1 MCHLGPIQPRHTLDR
16 LRGRPTRIRHGL
28 RSNVDCLSLF
38 LPIPSSGVLPVPPP
52 LLCSLPPP
60 PAGAEST
67 AWLSTS
73 CAGGP
78 SARRRRSASPPWPE
92 RVLPQLRELAAR
104 RPRLASP
111 RLHCERPARARAEG
125 AEGEE
130 WRRRWGRL
138 ASAVRRREQW
148 RANAGRHG
156 PAEDRLDGGARLRP
170 SASRRSSGGH
180 CEDGGGGR
188 GRRAVF

>member
-1 MCHLGPIQPRHTLDR
+1 MSHLRSKTPPTASDR
-16 LRGRPTRIRHGL
+16 LRERPTRIRHGL
-28 RSNVDCLSLF
+28 RSNVDCLSLSLF

-111 RLHCERPARARAEG
+111 RLHCERPARARELRGRRGRSG
-125 AEGEE
+125 A
-130 WRRRWGRL
+130 
-138 ASAVRRREQW
+138 S
-148 RANAGRHG
+148 
-156 PAEDRLDGGARLRP
+156 DGGASPRLRCATEGAGEGECRP
-170 SASRRSSGGH
+170 PWPRGGQ
-180 CEDGGGGR
+180 
-188 GRRAVF
+188 A

>member
-16 LRGRPTRIRHGL
+16 LRGRPTRIRNGL

-111 RLHCERPARARAEG
+111 RLHCERPARARELRGRRGRSG
-125 AEGEE
+125 A
-130 WRRRWGRL
+130 
-138 ASAVRRREQW
+138 S
-148 RANAGRHG
+148 
-156 PAEDRLDGGARLRP
+156 DGGASPRLRCATEGAGEGECRP
-170 SASRRSSGGH
+170 PWPRRGSRRPG
-180 CEDGGGGR
+180 EEEE
-188 GRRAVF
+188 GRRPT